1 MLFNLKSK
9 DKTQQTSEPLLV
21 LTREQLLEPLQLVA
35 GVIER
40 RHTMPILGNVLI
52 AVNGNVL
59 TITATDSEIELV
71 GRMELESVFKD
82 FSPITLSGRKL
93 MEICRALPEKNIIE
107 IFNNSSGQITLV
119 SGRSRFTL
127 ASLPANEFPL
137 IPDQKGVVDITIK
150 QKILKDLADKTYFA
164 IPPQDVRT
172 YLSGMLLEI
181 KEGVAK
187 AVASDTIR
195 LAFNSVLYSDVD
207 KSFAQVIIPRKA
219 VIEMMR
225 FLSDQDEDVQIGLN
239 SNYIKIIGKNF
250 TFTSRLISG
259 RFPNYNNHIPKKLD
273 KKIVINRNELKQAL
287 LRTSILSH
295 EVLRSSR
302 LLLKANVLQ
311 LTANNPEHEEAVE
324 EVVIDYNGPSLDMV
338 FNVSYLLDILNSIDT
353 ELVSISLKD
362 SSSGAI
368 IESVKD
374 KDNSS
379 GLYVLMPIRK

>member
-9 DKTQQTSEPLLV
+9 DKTQQTSDPQLV

-71 GRMELESVFKD
+71 GRIELESVFKD

-93 MEICRALPEKNIIE
+93 MEICRALPEKNTIE

-150 QKILKDLADKTYFA
+150 QKVLKDLANKTYFA

-273 KKIVINRNELKQAL
+273 KKIIVNRNELKQAL

-295 EVLRSSR
+295 EVLRSCR

-338 FNVSYLLDILNSIDT
+338 FNVSYLLDILNSLDT